1 MTWITGKQIMPVYF
15 IEFIHSIIDFDRIFQ
30 VWSTNDNWEKIFFSI
45 EQTCFIQDIF
55 IRNNTK
61 VFYSAR
67 SF

>member
-1 MTWITGKQIMPVYF
+1 MGEQIIPVYF

-30 VWSTNDNWEKIFFSI
+30 VWCINDNREKIFFSL
-45 EQTCFIQDIF
+45 EQPCFIQDGF

-61 VFYSAR
+61 VFYSAH